1 MSKFRNN
8 KTITRFLIST
18 PSKFVGESETD
29 TYLLTHASWNHSL
42 DLYRPQPN
50 ESSYRQYFELTVSTP
65 EYQLETI
72 AIPDYSFVADNFCIV
87 LSVLFGKRFD
97 SHGLLLQHG
106 RAYVPSSNLLGER
119 YNKSLTFNSLKERCD
134 FRLDLNLS
142 HLDKMASI
150 VQSVGDEQRDVEDAF
165 LYAGKFYLEALRE
178 MEHNPEVAFVNLIT
192 ACEILAAQ
200 KNYSI
205 DDILDNETRSLLSK
219 IEVGLDDGEK
229 VARIIKKRLSGISEK
244 FCLFIMEHIDERFFA
259 NTESLTD
266 FDRLTPDNFRARLK
280 AAYSIRSTYVHAGKF
295 MSNWFSVNYL
305 TQNEEVISG
314 NPVIEDPE
322 MKKNVRRSPTIL
334 GMERIVRYVLIKY
347 LIKNEIIS
355 DFAVAEK

>member
-29 TYLLTHASWNHSL
+29 KYLLTHASWNHSI
-42 DLYRPQPN
+42 DIYRPQPN
-50 ESSYRQYFELTVSTP
+50 ESSYRQCFELTVSTP
-65 EYQLETI
+65 EYQKETI
-72 AIPDYSFVADNFCIV
+72 SIPDYSFIADNFCIA

-106 RAYVPSSNLLGER
+106 RSYVPSSKLFGER
-119 YNKSLTFNSLKERCD
+119 YNKSLSFNSLKERSD

-142 HLDKMASI
+142 HLDKIISI
-150 VQSVGDEQRDVEDAF
+150 VHSVSDEQREIKDAF

-178 MEHNPEVAFVNLIT
+178 MEYNPEMAFISLIT

-200 KNYSI
+200 KNYNI
-205 DDILDNETRSLLSK
+205 DDLLDDEVRSLLSK
-219 IEVGLDDGEK
+219 IEAGLDDGEK
-229 VARIIKKRLSGISEK
+229 VARNIKKRLSGISEK
-244 FCLFIMEHIDERFFA
+244 FCVFIMEHIDERFFV

-266 FDRLTPDNFRARLK
+266 FDRLTPDGFRARLK

-295 MSNWFSVNYL
+295 MSNWFSVNHL

-314 NPVIEDPE
+314 NPLIEDPV
-322 MKKNVRRSPTIL
+322 MKKYVRRSPTIL
-334 GMERIVRYVLIKY
+334 GLERIVRYVLIKY
-347 LIKNEIIS
+347 LIKNEMIS
-355 DFAVAEK
+355 DFSIAKK